1 MHLNIFPLQ
10 VPEIADKFVRWLR
23 KLMSR
28 KTENMLV
35 NVNDTACLPLG
46 VHNPMRHEISN
57 RTELSEIATCI
68 TKEDPRFETNPTV
81 GFGNSYNHTS
91 NTLSSQNEEHLLN
104 KKNSNGNLRPISS
117 MKEKRKWRTRLYTS
131 RLRQRASPPLTATEK
146 PKYHQNS

>member
-57 RTELSEIATCI
+57 RTELSEMAADN
-68 TKEDPRFETNPTV
+68 TKEQPRFETNPTG
-81 GFGNSYNHTS
+81 GFGDS
-91 NTLSSQNEEHLLN
+91 NTNTIYTLSSQNEEHLLN
-104 KKNSNGNLRPISS
+104 KKNSNGNLRPIRS
-117 MKEKRKWRTRLYTS
+117 MSDKIYRTDLQEVSTCF
-131 RLRQRASPPLTATEK
+131 LLI
-146 PKYHQNS
+146 

>member
-1 MHLNIFPLQ
+1 MNIFPLQ

-46 VHNPMRHEISN
+46 VHNPMRHDISN
-57 RTELSEIATCI
+57 RTELSEIATDN

-81 GFGNSYNHTS
+81 GFGDSNNHTS
-91 NTLSSQNEEHLLN
+91 YTLSSQNEEHLLN
-104 KKNSNGNLRPISS
+104 KKNSNSTLRPIRSIS
-117 MKEKRKWRTRLYTS
+117 KEKYMTNLQEVSTCLFSITCIYLYEIRLLVVT
-131 RLRQRASPPLTATEK
+131 
-146 PKYHQNS
+146 N

>member
-1 MHLNIFPLQ
+1 
-10 VPEIADKFVRWLR
+10 
-23 KLMSR
+23 MSR

-46 VHNPMRHEISN
+46 VHNSMRHEISN
-57 RTELSEIATCI
+57 RTELSEIATYI

-117 MKEKRKWRTRLYTS
+117 IS
-131 RLRQRASPPLTATEK
+131 TEK
-146 PKYHQNS
+146 FGTDLQEVSTCLFLITLIYLYYFQFHKVTNYQHVSIFIF

>member
-1 MHLNIFPLQ
+1 
-10 VPEIADKFVRWLR
+10 
-23 KLMSR
+23 MSR

-46 VHNPMRHEISN
+46 VHNSMRHEISN
-57 RTELSEIATCI
+57 RTELSEIATYI

-117 MKEKRKWRTRLYTS
+117 IS
-131 RLRQRASPPLTATEK
+131 TEK
-146 PKYHQNS
+146 FGTDLQEVSTCLFLITLIYLYYFQFHKVANYQHVSIFIF